1 MTKYEVNPL
10 VKISTCIVTLQRL
23 SIPDHIIS
31 WTLSPWWQ
39 GHVINLLIDMI
50 ETQLH
55 IVEILEKETISQIE
69 LRYEFFVVSQ
79 YLHTTSAPRESNVME
94 DSIRRSS
101 ISLVLNL
108 QNLRW
113 NLSNQIVQ
121 DNAWC

>member
-1 MTKYEVNPL
+1 
-10 VKISTCIVTLQRL
+10 
-23 SIPDHIIS
+23 
-31 WTLSPWWQ
+31 
-39 GHVINLLIDMI
+39 MI

-55 IVEILEKETISQIE
+55 IIEILEKETISQIE
-69 LRYEFFVVSQ
+69 LWYEFFVVSQ

-113 NLSNQIVQ
+113 NLSNEIVQ